1 MDVVWKPIP
10 GFPRYSAS
18 NTGLVRS
25 EKRLVSTFPDRK
37 GYLKVKVAQDDG
49 RRVGRLVHRLVALA
63 HLGDI
68 PDGLVVCHINGNKT
82 DNAAS
87 NLRISTAS
95 ENEFDKRSHGTA
107 PVGSNHPRSKL
118 TEAEVLEIR
127 AMHAKRTPGRSAAAL
142 GRKYGVSG
150 DTVWR
155 IVHRELWAHI

>member
-1 MDVVWKPIP
+1 MDVEWKPIP

-18 NTGLVRS
+18 NTGLVRN
-25 EKRLVSTFPDRK
+25 ENRLVSTFPDRK
-37 GYLKVKVAQDDG
+37 GYLKVKVSQEDG
-49 RRVGRLVHRLVALA
+49 RRVGRLVHRIVAMA
-63 HLGDI
+63 HLGVI
-68 PDGLVVCHINGNKT
+68 PIGLVVCHINGNKT
-82 DNAAS
+82 DNAVS

-95 ENEFDKRSHGTA
+95 ENEFDKRIHGTA

-127 AMHAKRTPGRSAAAL
+127 ALHAKRKPGRSAAAL